1 MVSGTCCCQLRSGSH
16 PSTDGWTSEA
26 RTDGRL
32 CPSRGVAGVVNWR
45 QNLRCTLAD
54 RRQRDVVFDHSE
66 THSVPWP
73 SCNCRGWLLLALGA
87 LEIGKTHSRIRDLET
102 SIFRAPHPPPRMHQR
117 CVGPSCAWA
126 VRSGLRQ
133 PMTTAYFHVVC
144 ALEGLWA
151 AAAGL
156 DVSIRTHELGV
167 KRRSRADDLCIQ
179 KFGRTNRWYIGS
191 KRSFPPR
198 HFRFRTRGRGATA
211 LGACGGLGRPEHS
224 LCART
229 SAATQPRWFNHDL
242 TNDRRTTDDD
252 SQTATARRP
261 APREFPPR
269 YKWSCP
275 SQIRGAPRVHGAL
288 LVIRTLCGWCWP
300 SVASCAGVR
309 LRGIWLPSVHQSLG
323 SPSFIPSPSI
333 HLHPDPQP
341 PLSAQPSDTRSRC
354 CTPPFI
360 FQSTGAVRARS

>member
-1 MVSGTCCCQLRSGSH
+1 MVHWQQALLPPKTLQVQDTRKGRNCSRGLQWARS
-16 PSTDGWTSEA
+16 A
-26 RTDGRL
+26 RTLSL
-32 CPSRGVAGVVNWR
+32 C
-45 QNLRCTLAD
+45 
-54 RRQRDVVFDHSE
+54 
-66 THSVPWP
+66 
-73 SCNCRGWLLLALGA
+73 
-87 LEIGKTHSRIRDLET
+87 K
-102 SIFRAPHPPPRMHQR
+102 
-117 CVGPSCAWA
+117 
-126 VRSGLRQ
+126 
-133 PMTTAYFHVVC
+133 
-144 ALEGLWA
+144 
-151 AAAGL
+151 
-156 DVSIRTHELGV
+156 DVSCDPAEMV
-167 KRRSRADDLCIQ
+167 
-179 KFGRTNRWYIGS
+179 
-191 KRSFPPR
+191 
-198 HFRFRTRGRGATA
+198 
-211 LGACGGLGRPEHS
+211 
-224 LCART
+224 
-229 SAATQPRWFNHDL
+229 QPRPDERQ